1 MKFKEFTKWCNERA
15 CDGFWSLNTSMF
27 CIDIIN
33 QVRSVPFW
41 KREKKWQ
48 ELNSEYSIEDKVVTV
63 INNKIKEVYGE

>member
-15 CDGFWSLNTSMF
+15 CDGCWSLNTSMF

-33 QVRSVPFW
+33 QVKSAPFW

-48 ELNSEYSIEDKVVTV
+48 LLNELYSIENEVVTV